1 MESTN
6 TNSDLLEENE
16 KDIKDITIPEREI
29 IKCKIQSF
37 LLNMVSF
44 EQEAENLK
52 PNYDNLRSKFDFLL
66 SSSKISLGQ
75 LEFSAIFRFGI
86 FTYFSDNDA
95 NSLDDLLST
104 ELDFT
109 TLIPKLNL
117 NFLNNIGPYFGY
129 TEDYHLYNY
138 GTLHF
143 YLLNKENMILFLYSN
158 LFQYLVINWN
168 ENIGFYIQNSIVSSI
183 SQSISDYISIPDL
196 YIQLL
201 STVKPM
207 YFGEN
212 DGTALFLQ
220 SDSYIIKATTEFLMT
235 IFPEEVEEEDNLD
248 TIFQND
254 NETIQR
260 TLVNSIEEEVKKQK
274 KEGISELYSLFI
286 QFQTDIGLLIDKV
299 NNNEFYNIGDI
310 TNELLLQS
318 ILNKNES
325 S

>member
-1 MESTN
+1 
-6 TNSDLLEENE
+6 
-16 KDIKDITIPEREI
+16 
-29 IKCKIQSF
+29 
-37 LLNMVSF
+37 
-44 EQEAENLK
+44 
-52 PNYDNLRSKFDFLL
+52 
-66 SSSKISLGQ
+66 
-75 LEFSAIFRFGI
+75 
-86 FTYFSDNDA
+86 
-95 NSLDDLLST
+95 
-104 ELDFT
+104 
-109 TLIPKLNL
+109 
-117 NFLNNIGPYFGY
+117 
-129 TEDYHLYNY
+129 
-138 GTLHF
+138 
-143 YLLNKENMILFLYSN
+143 
-158 LFQYLVINWN
+158 
-168 ENIGFYIQNSIVSSI
+168 
-183 SQSISDYISIPDL
+183 
-196 YIQLL
+196 
-201 STVKPM
+201 M